1 VAERDEETMPAEASC
16 DESDE
21 LEAAPE
27 DSRVGL
33 ARRLNPTTLGYLI
46 GPIAFLAILAL
57 MHFNFVVRGSAW
69 IWLGIFIAVPV
80 TNLLVDRAY
89 ATRPS
94 QLTFHLRIAVQV
106 ASVSGVIYLTGWGP
120 VLWGAY
126 AFVALGDIANGG
138 SWVWRPVAMWSF
150 LGMAIG
156 ELCIWEGWLPSR
168 LPFVQATA
176 ITLTGAFVLFFVIR
190 MAGATME
197 QKEESD
203 AAMRRSEDRFRS
215 LIQNTSDVTII
226 IDEEGIYRYLSPA
239 AGALLGYEHDELV
252 GTRATDYVHPD
263 DWALVRR
270 RLNAEFQASSDTAVL
285 EFRMVRKDG
294 SVRDVEAV
302 ISNQLQRASVAGYVA
317 NVRDITERKKFEELL
332 SHRALHD
339 PLTGLANRQLIL
351 DRADRMLIRARR
363 DGQPVAAFFVD
374 LDNFKDAN
382 DSLGHEAGDRLLQS
396 VASRL
401 VGLLRSSDTVGR
413 LGGDEFVILA
423 EGISLADGPK
433 SIAERIRQVLRPPFY
448 IEGFENLPI
457 TVSASVGIAV
467 GDRQNAQELLRD
479 ADIALY
485 RAKGAG
491 RDQAIIFQ
499 EAMHVAASDRL
510 TLRTELD
517 SAVAAGEFLL
527 LYQPIVDLDQLR
539 MRGVE
544 ALIRWEHPTKGLMA
558 PDKFIPVLEDSG
570 DIVTVGQWVLGEA
583 CRQLAV
589 WQTAGHDLTMSVN
602 VSMRQLDSNGFVD
615 DVRRALQ
622 THSLDPSSLIIE
634 ITETVLMKDANATV
648 SLLHRL
654 KDLGVLIAIDDFGTG
669 YSSLAYLRQFPV
681 DVLKIDRTF
690 VSEMSGSP
698 DAAALIHTLVEL
710 GHTLGLITLAEGIEQ
725 PAQIEGLRH
734 ENCDHGQGYL
744 FSRPVAASRIEEL
757 LTRIDLGGELAVS
770 GANPTAGS

>member
-1 VAERDEETMPAEASC
+1 M
-16 DESDE
+16 
-21 LEAAPE
+21 L
-27 DSRVGL
+27 
-33 ARRLNPTTLGYLI
+33 
-46 GPIAFLAILAL
+46 
-57 MHFNFVVRGSAW
+57 
-69 IWLGIFIAVPV
+69 
-80 TNLLVDRAY
+80 
-89 ATRPS
+89 
-94 QLTFHLRIAVQV
+94 
-106 ASVSGVIYLTGWGP
+106 
-120 VLWGAY
+120 
-126 AFVALGDIANGG
+126 
-138 SWVWRPVAMWSF
+138 
-150 LGMAIG
+150 
-156 ELCIWEGWLPSR
+156 
-168 LPFVQATA
+168 
-176 ITLTGAFVLFFVIR
+176 
-190 MAGATME
+190 
-197 QKEESD
+197 
-203 AAMRRSEDRFRS
+203 
-215 LIQNTSDVTII
+215 
-226 IDEEGIYRYLSPA
+226 
-239 AGALLGYEHDELV
+239 
-252 GTRATDYVHPD
+252 
-263 DWALVRR
+263 
-270 RLNAEFQASSDTAVL
+270 
-285 EFRMVRKDG
+285 RKDG
-294 SVRDVEAV
+294 TVRDVEAV

-363 DGQPVAAFFVD
+363 DRLPVAAFFVD

-413 LGGDEFVILA
+413 LGGDEFIILA

-433 SIAERIRQVLRPPFY
+433 AIAERIRQVLRPPFY

-467 GDRQNAQELLRD
+467 GDRQSAQELLRD

-491 RDQAIIFQ
+491 RDQSVIFQ

-517 SAVAAGEFLL
+517 SALSAGEFRL
-527 LYQPIVDLDQLR
+527 LYQPIVDLNQLR

-570 DIVTVGQWVLGEA
+570 DIITVGQWVLGEA

-589 WQTAGHDLTMSVN
+589 WQSAGHDLTMSVN

-615 DVRRALQ
+615 DVRSALQ
-622 THSLDPSSLIIE
+622 THCLTPSSLIIE

-648 SLLHRL
+648 TLLHRL
-654 KDLGVLIAIDDFGTG
+654 KDLGVMIAIDDFGTG

-681 DVLKIDRTF
+681 DVLKIDRSF

-710 GHTLGLITLAEGIEQ
+710 GHTLGLVTLAEGIEQ
-725 PAQIEGLRH
+725 EGQIEGLRS

-757 LTRIDLGGELAVS
+757 LTRIDLGGDLVASV
-770 GANPTAGS
+770 AIPTARS

>member
-1 VAERDEETMPAEASC
+1 M
-16 DESDE
+16 
-21 LEAAPE
+21 
-27 DSRVGL
+27 
-33 ARRLNPTTLGYLI
+33 NPNTLSYLI
-46 GPIAFLAILAL
+46 GPIAFLAILTL
-57 MHFNFVVRGSAW
+57 MRFDFIVHSSAW
-69 IWLGIFIAVPV
+69 IWLAIFIAIPV
-80 TNLLVDRAY
+80 SNLLVDRAY

-94 QLTFHLRIAVQV
+94 HLTFHLRIVVQV

-120 VLWGAY
+120 VLWGAF
-126 AFVALGDIANGG
+126 AFVALADIANEG

-150 LGMAIG
+150 LGIAIG
-156 ELCIWEGWLPSR
+156 ELCIWQGWLPSR
-168 LPFVQATA
+168 LTFVQATA
-176 ITLTGAFVLFFVIR
+176 LTLMGAFVLFFVIR

-203 AAMRRSEDRFRS
+203 AAVRRSEDRFRS
-215 LIQNTSDVTII
+215 LIQNSSDVTII
-226 IDEEGIYRYLSPA
+226 IDDEGIYRYASPA
-239 AGALLGYEHDELV
+239 VVALLGYEQHELV
-252 GTRATDYVHPD
+252 GTRATDHIHPD
-263 DWALVRR
+263 DSALVRR

-285 EFRMVRKDG
+285 EFRMLRKDG
-294 SVRDVEAV
+294 TVRDVEAV

-363 DGQPVAAFFVD
+363 DRLPVAAFFVD

-413 LGGDEFVILA
+413 LGGDEFIILA

-433 SIAERIRQVLRPPFY
+433 AIAERIRQVLRPPFY

-467 GDRQNAQELLRD
+467 GDRQSAQELLRD

-491 RDQAIIFQ
+491 RDQSVIFQ

-517 SAVAAGEFLL
+517 SALSAGEFRL
-527 LYQPIVDLDQLR
+527 LYQPIVDLNQLQ

-570 DIVTVGQWVLGEA
+570 DIITVGQWVLGEA

-589 WQTAGHDLTMSVN
+589 WQSAGHDLTMSVN

-615 DVRRALQ
+615 DVRSALQ
-622 THSLDPSSLIIE
+622 THSLTPSSLIIE

-648 SLLHRL
+648 TLLHRL
-654 KDLGVLIAIDDFGTG
+654 KDLGVMIAIDDFGTG

-681 DVLKIDRTF
+681 DVLKIDRSF

-710 GHTLGLITLAEGIEQ
+710 GHTLGLVTLAEGIEQ
-725 PAQIEGLRH
+725 EGQIEGLRS

-744 FSRPVAASRIEEL
+744 FSRPVAATRIEEL
-757 LTRIDLGGELAVS
+757 LTRIDLGGELVASVPI
-770 GANPTAGS
+770 PTAGS